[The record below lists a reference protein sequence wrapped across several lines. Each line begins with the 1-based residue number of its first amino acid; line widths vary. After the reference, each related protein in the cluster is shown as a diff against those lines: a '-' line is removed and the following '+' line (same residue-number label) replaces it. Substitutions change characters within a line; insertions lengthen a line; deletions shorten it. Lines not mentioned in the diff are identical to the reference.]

1 MASRKR
7 TATCTSTLT
16 KLTVKQRKQLGNN
29 LHVHVA
35 HVDFEDV
42 ASEAINKVEISPL
55 CSL

>member
-29 LHVHVA
+29 LHVA